1 MKFIQVKNIFP
12 ITQVARFNLA
22 VWQTV
27 GKDSLYFIGREVT
40 KVGEMGEPDTGIL
53 KLFEVSKDG
62 ALLREKT
69 IWKPVFEGINL
80 EDPRVLEL
88 SHENLVIG
96 LTALVRTKN
105 EQHEYI
111 PFPAIIKIDSQRLW
125 KEELPAFLMIDT
137 FGAGKDVTPI
147 DNNTYFFRP
156 DSIEY
161 YHKLLVF
168 SLHNQTAQKLSELEF
183 PTDIQWASWRI
194 GTAVPPIW
202 LTATEAIFII
212 HGIQLQMINGIQT
225 YVYSIG
231 KAKLTRNKDK
241 FTVTVGKDPIITPD
255 DFLDSNGN
263 PLVQELHV
271 DKKVVYSC
279 GGVIHEDNPDV
290 LSLYVNVGD
299 RTTFEVELSIS
310 ELKKDLF

>member
-12 ITQVARFNLA
+12 NTSVARFNLA
-22 VWQTV
+22 VWQTA

-40 KVGEMGEPDTGIL
+40 KAGEMGEPDTGIL

-69 IWKPVFEGINL
+69 IWKPVYEGINL

-96 LTALVRTKN
+96 LTALVKTKKQ
-105 EQHEYI
+105 QHEHV

-137 FGAGKDVTPI
+137 FGSGKDVTPI

-168 SLHNQTAQKLSELEF
+168 SLHNQTAQRLGDIEF
-183 PTDIQWASWRI
+183 PTDITWTSWRI
-194 GTAVPPIW
+194 GTTIPPIW
-202 LTATEAIFII
+202 VTRNEAIFII
-212 HGIQLQMINGIQT
+212 HGIQLQMINGVQT
-225 YVYSIG
+225 YIYSIG
-231 KAKLTRNKDK
+231 KAKLTRNENT
-241 FTVTVGKDPIITPD
+241 FTVMVGKDPIITPD
-255 DFLDSNGN
+255 DFLDNNGI
-263 PLVQELHV
+263 PLVQELHA
-271 DKKVVYSC
+271 DKRVVYSC
-279 GGVIHEDNPDV
+279 GGVVHQDNPDL

-299 RTTFEVELSIS
+299 RATFEVELSIK
-310 ELKKDLF
+310 ELKEGIF